1 MNATMNGQAMGKRFG
16 HRTNEPSVDPETL
29 FRALED
35 ETCRRILEAT
45 AGEALTASELC
56 ERCDVPQSTMYRK
69 LDLLAEAALVE
80 ETLRLSRD
88 GRHSKEYQQCFDD
101 VTISLGED
109 GGVAVDVSA
118 SVS

>member
-1 MNATMNGQAMGKRFG
+1 MKASMNGQAMGTQFG
-16 HRTNEPSVDPETL
+16 RRTNEPTVEPETL

-45 AGEALTASELC
+45 AEKALTASELC

-69 LDLLAEAALVE
+69 LDLLTEATLVE

-88 GRHSKEYQQCFDD
+88 GRNSKQYQQCFDD

-118 SVS
+118 TE